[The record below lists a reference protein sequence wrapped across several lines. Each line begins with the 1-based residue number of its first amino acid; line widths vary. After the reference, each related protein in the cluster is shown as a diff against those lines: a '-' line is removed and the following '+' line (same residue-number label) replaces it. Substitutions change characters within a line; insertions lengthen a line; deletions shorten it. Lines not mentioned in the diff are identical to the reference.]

1 MSLFSHKC
9 LDPTYCPSLKSF
21 FVISNF
27 LGQDDEPLYIYS
39 CIYIYINICIHISQN
54 PRRLRDPQKMAI
66 YVCFLHDLLWKKVVV
81 AIPNKRRLGRQCPK
95 RAHINQDCHLCERS
109 NILSFHGRPH
119 QLLTSQTLGEYYI
132 KRICWKQ
139 SDPICS
145 WVSCFMFHGLSEIAL
160 EPRSFRNLPSQGQL
174 KERSRQSALLHFFLF
189 GKDTFFFKEMWRL
202 KNLSW
207 LFLEVIASDEIW
219 SLCFWEFV
227 SNRRFR
233 CGIEKKNESL
243 FFFSTSQFYFGYLP
257 STSRQTPLSKGPF
270 YCRMM
275 KFLSDREL
283 PPFLEEFFRALK

>member
-1 MSLFSHKC
+1 
-9 LDPTYCPSLKSF
+9 
-21 FVISNF
+21 
-27 LGQDDEPLYIYS
+27 
-39 CIYIYINICIHISQN
+39 
-54 PRRLRDPQKMAI
+54 MAI

-109 NILSFHGRPH
+109 NMLSFHGRPH

-160 EPRSFRNLPSQGQL
+160 EPVAFEIFLL
-174 KERSRQSALLHFFLF
+174 KVSSKSDRDNPLCSTFFLF

-233 CGIEKKNESL
+233 CGIEKKTESL
-243 FFFSTSQFYFGYLP
+243 FFFSTSQFYFGYLKYIEANP
-257 STSRQTPLSKGPF
+257 PF
-270 YCRMM
+270 KRSLGVGWY
-275 KFLSDREL
+275 KFFSDREL